1 MEKALIGETERSAA
15 STSGLTLL
23 TRLLTGLRIVLLAL
37 LPTYVSNRLRP
48 RSASEEQRPARVFPT
63 SYLDGIRGLCAVL
76 VFVHHVVIPWRKGA
90 SMGYGTISH
99 HHVNDNYNVFKLP
112 ILKVLHSGPFVP
124 VFYVASGFGMSYG
137 PLKLIR
143 KTNYEAL
150 GKALTSSVFRRP
162 LRLFLPPLVLTFLTA
177 LAAYHGWYNFRY
189 ESLPGHKSKHPEQF
203 DTLYLQLADWFRFV
217 KEDLTNGFTWKKP
230 VGEYN
235 SNLWTIP
242 AQFRCS
248 MITLLVLAGLAP
260 MKPFV
265 RTAALVAMWAYALR
279 MGRWEVASYLAGIFI
294 SERKLASLE
303 RESEESEAMLPMA
316 TGEGLRQTFRLSRKW
331 RVVLWRLVF
340 IAGLYCGSFP
350 RVDKDVARKTPGF
363 AWMVPLTGSWDYW
376 HSFSAT
382 LIIWAVGNDPLLQRF
397 FTLAPIRYVA
407 DLSFSIYLVHGP
419 LLHWFGWALVPTC
432 LSFTGKSTSMQYS
445 GGLTL
450 AVALLLPIVLWVA
463 DVFNRFVE
471 KPCGV
476 FAGKIEALLL
486 KN

>member
-1 MEKALIGETERSAA
+1 
-15 STSGLTLL
+15 
-23 TRLLTGLRIVLLAL
+23 
-37 LPTYVSNRLRP
+37 
-48 RSASEEQRPARVFPT
+48 
-63 SYLDGIRGLCAVL
+63 
-76 VFVHHVVIPWRKGA
+76 
-90 SMGYGTISH
+90 MGYGADVP
-99 HHVNDNYNVFKLP
+99 HVADNYSIFKLP
-112 ILKVLHSGPFVP
+112 ILKVLYSGPFVP

-143 KTNYEAL
+143 KSNYEAL

-177 LAAYHGWYNFRY
+177 LAAYHGWYSFKY
-189 ESLPGHKSKHPEQF
+189 DSLPGHKSKHPEQF

-230 VGEYN
+230 AGEYN

-260 MKPFV
+260 MRPLV
-265 RTAALVAMWAYALR
+265 RTGALVFMWAYSLR

-294 SERKLASLE
+294 SERKIASLE
-303 RESEESEAMLPMA
+303 RETEESDSLLPMT
-316 TGEGLRQTFRLSRKW
+316 TGEVPRLSRKW
-331 RVVLWRLVF
+331 KIVMWRLMF

-350 RVDKDVARKTPGF
+350 RVHADVALKTPGF
-363 AWMVPLTGSWDYW
+363 AWMVPITGSWDYW

-382 LIIWAVGNDPLLQRF
+382 LIIWSVGNDPLLQKF

-432 LSFTGKSTSMQYS
+432 LSFTGKQTNLQHSS
-445 GGLTL
+445 GIAL

-476 FAGKIEALLL
+476 FAGKIEAVLL